1 MTFFLLWNTE
11 LDALK
16 IFHFALFVKMD
27 VYNNQGLSSFIKH
40 KQKYNK
46 NSPYNFFFFFKIHNV
61 TQVHFTFSVLL
72 QSLIL
77 RLFYCEL

>member
-16 IFHFALFVKMD
+16 IFHFAPFVTID

-40 KQKYNK
+40 KQKYHK
-46 NSPYNFFFFFKIHNV
+46 NSPYYFYFLF
-61 TQVHFTFSVLL
+61 LL
-72 QSLIL
+72 
-77 RLFYCEL
+77 